1 MQWINTRQT
10 YGWLSI
16 ILHWLAAAAV
26 IYLLW
31 LGFNMDAAEEAHNR
45 ALHHSIEELHISVGM
60 TVILLLA
67 ARVIASYAQPRP
79 EAPEQSAP
87 LKLVSV
93 ATHQVLLIL
102 IVLQIVTGP
111 LMEWASAHPIQ
122 VWDWFAIPSP
132 FAERNHGLHEAME
145 FVHKNTRWVF
155 VVLIALHTLGALKH
169 AMIDRDGVF
178 RRMLVAGYKKA

>member
-1 MQWINTRQT
+1 MQWINTRQS

-16 ILHWLAAAAV
+16 ILHWLAAASV

-31 LGFNMDAAEEAHNR
+31 LGFNMDAAEEAHDR

-87 LKLVSV
+87 LKLLSV
-93 ATHQVLLIL
+93 ATHQLLLIL
-102 IVLQIVTGP
+102 IVVQIVTGP
-111 LMEWASAHPIQ
+111 LLEWAHGHPIR
-122 VWDWFAIPSP
+122 VWDWLSIPGP
-132 FAERNHGLHEAME
+132 FEERNRDLHEVME
-145 FVHKNTRWVF
+145 FVHKNTRWPF
-155 VVLIALHTLGALKH
+155 VALIALHTLGALKH
-169 AMIDRDGVF
+169 AMVDRDGVF
-178 RRMLVAGYKKA
+178 RRMLIAGAQKR